1 MKKSILRTSAL
12 GVLLLVS
19 SCATVLGGPITE
31 KQRKKPLP
39 GELQREV
46 RLVALLADFILFPP
60 GVLIDFATG
69 AIYKP
74 H

>member
-1 MKKSILRTSAL
+1 MKKIMKRTAAL
-12 GVLLLVS
+12 GMLFLCAN
-19 SCATVLGGPITE
+19 CATVLGGPITE

-39 GELQREV
+39 GELQREI
-46 RLVALLADFILFPP
+46 RIVALLTDLVLFPP
-60 GVLIDFATG
+60 GVIIDFATG

>member
-19 SCATVLGGPITE
+19 SCANVLGGPITE

-39 GELQREV
+39 AELQREV
-46 RLVALLADFILFPP
+46 RLVSLLADFVLFPP